1 MVNKT
6 IHTFIMVNN
15 VDVGRSYGA
24 SVLQII
30 VLRHLR
36 VHPHHRGLFVGV
48 VKRKGWVV
56 LLPGG
61 RRLAH
66 NLPLDDVWSLWSLK
80 FAGYRLL
87 VFIPAQDKQ
96 IESNCCRQGLKHIN
110 KKHLLVILLV

>member
-1 MVNKT
+1 MHET
-6 IHTFIMVNN
+6 ISTFVMVNN
-15 VDVGRSYGA
+15 VYVGRSYGA

-36 VHPHHRGLFVGV
+36 VYPHHRGLFVGV

-66 NLPLDDVWSLWSLK
+66 NLPLDDVWSLWPLK
-80 FAGYRLL
+80 FAGYRFL
-87 VFIPAQDKQ
+87 VFIPA
-96 IESNCCRQGLKHIN
+96 
-110 KKHLLVILLV
+110 